1 MLVAVAGDFAVTVRQ
16 MPQRKL
22 FCGGQL
28 VDYKRRQVCC
38 DGEVTSG
45 GGTALPDKTYGFV
58 LRLRRS
64 GRLEPT
70 EGAPAFRHRCLSR
83 SPVTFLSP
91 VIADL
96 PCGTRHSHI
105 TIFPAIP
112 HYALRIPH

>member
-28 VDYKRRQVCC
+28 LDYKRRQVCC

-45 GGTALPDKTYGFV
+45 GGTALPDKTYVLSFV
-58 LRLRRS
+58 CGEAAGLNRPRERL
-64 GRLEPT
+64 
-70 EGAPAFRHRCLSR
+70 LS
-83 SPVTFLSP
+83 VAA
-91 VIADL
+91 VI
-96 PCGTRHSHI
+96 
-105 TIFPAIP
+105 PAIP